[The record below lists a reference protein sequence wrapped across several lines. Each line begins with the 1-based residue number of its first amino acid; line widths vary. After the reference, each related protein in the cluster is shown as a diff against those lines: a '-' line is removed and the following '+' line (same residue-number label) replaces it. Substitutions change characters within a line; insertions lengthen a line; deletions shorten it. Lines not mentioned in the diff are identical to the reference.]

1 MSVGPLLQGCC
12 STSGFSACRGA
23 WGYSVSPTQ
32 RSACLLIELWG
43 CCCSG
48 FELQQGPCGL
58 KLCYLPC
65 QLLLPHTTGI
75 STGSL
80 VVCPASLLPRLAM
93 HMLEIISP
101 RYQAWS
107 PLLVT
112 GCQMDDASHQ
122 PSGIGLFSVLQTAC
136 SSSPCFLSSF
146 MRMLQGMSKAFDTAV
161 TISWS
166 SAEPVIISC
175 AGKAQIAYLEM
186 KSKCFM
192 MSSNCGEVDH
202 IVPWILLFA
211 SLKKITRKNSI
222 IDWIIRDFP
231 WSLQFSTDKGNSVFF
246 T

>member
-1 MSVGPLLQGCC
+1 MSVGPLRQGCC
-12 STSGFSACRGA
+12 STGGCSACGGA

-122 PSGIGLFSVLQTAC
+122 PSGIGLFSTLQTAC

-146 MRMLQGMSKAFDTAV
+146 MRMLQGMSKAFDIAV

-166 SAEPVIISC
+166 SGEPVIISVVLV
-175 AGKAQIAYLEM
+175 KH
-186 KSKCFM
+186 K
-192 MSSNCGEVDH
+192 
-202 IVPWILLFA
+202 
-211 SLKKITRKNSI
+211 
-222 IDWIIRDFP
+222 
-231 WSLQFSTDKGNSVFF
+231 
-246 T
+246 